1 MTKYKVKDGET
12 IWTVANL
19 LYGSVFYAFKLA
31 RDNSI
36 EINDTILGL
45 ELEYEEWVK
54 ETVLQPLI
62 VNEINENAPQ
72 IYIGLSNQTI
82 FDIAMMTVGGLESI
96 VSLLKSSTMLAI
108 NEDAT
113 GKQFGFTDT
122 KNSVKKYIKLTG
134 RVFGNKPIPSENQLR
149 EHDDSFNRMQY
160 T

>member
-1 MTKYKVKDGET
+1 VTKYKVKDGDT

-19 LYGSVFYAFKLA
+19 LYGSVAYAFRVA
-31 RDNSI
+31 SDNGI

-45 ELEYEEWVK
+45 ELEYEEGVK

-82 FDIAMMTVGGLESI
+82 FDIAMMTVGGLESV
-96 VSLLKSSTMLAI
+96 VSLLKTSTMLGI

-113 GKQFGFTDT
+113 AKQFSFTDT
-122 KNSVKKYIKLTG
+122 KNAVKKYIKFTG
-134 RVFGNKPIPSENQLR
+134 RVFGSKPIPADIAGR
-149 EHDDSFNRMQY
+149 EHDDSFNRLQY

>member
-1 MTKYKVKDGET
+1 VTKYKVKDGET

-19 LYGSVFYAFKLA
+19 LYGSVSYAFRLA
-31 RDNSI
+31 SDNGI

-45 ELEYEEWVK
+45 ELDYEEGVK

-82 FDIAMMTVGGLESI
+82 FDIGNMTVGGLESI
-96 VSLLKSSTMLAI
+96 VSLLRSSDMLGI

-113 GKQFGFTDT
+113 GKQFVFTDT
-122 KNSVKKYIKLTG
+122 KNAVKKYIRLTG
-134 RVFGNKPIPSENQLR
+134 RVFGNKPIPADQEGR
-149 EHDDSFNRMQY
+149 EHDDSFNRLQY